1 MHPRRPEPAPPLQ
14 TTLLSLLILVT
25 VAVST
30 ACSNF
35 IPGQWEHQCSAS
47 PLVPD
52 ADRCHAALDLDD
64 TALAVIPEADGWLF
78 AGAWLGEDYR
88 LIQATFDIPG
98 LRRSVRLEDGY
109 CSGPVCWIE
118 FTDTEIERIVKR
130 GSFRV
135 ELTRVMYEESGR
147 MRRGTTGFHAPTRG
161 MRDAIEQLRT
171 DASTSSVSHEP
182 IGRSR
187 TVIQPSDHQDGR
199 S

>member
-1 MHPRRPEPAPPLQ
+1 MI
-14 TTLLSLLILVT
+14 LILGA
-25 VAVST
+25 VALST
-30 ACSNF
+30 ACSSF
-35 IPGQWEHQCSAS
+35 IAGQWEYRCDAS

-52 ADRCHAALDLDD
+52 AERCHAALDLDG

-78 AGAWLGEDYR
+78 AGAWMGEDYR

-161 MRDAIEQLRT
+161 MGDAIEQLRT
-171 DASTSSVSHEP
+171 DASTSSVSREP
-182 IGRSR
+182 IGRSP